1 MKLGILNNY
10 LADARDETLL
20 DLHLNQIERH
30 TKVPYT
36 IYATVNRLLPQFRPK
51 MEHHPKVKICECP
64 TVQLPA
70 SEDHAYYLEYLIQ
83 MAIEDGSTH
92 IASLHMDSFP
102 IRSDWAETLAGKLS
116 ESCVFAAPYYGAYT
130 ACLFFRPDFYLKYRP
145 RFVLSEEERL
155 SDKYKLFC
163 KEFEHIPHGGIGY
176 LFKAY
181 LEGLSWYP
189 LAESNKGS
197 ARYGYFCSIYEDL
210 VFHLGAVW
218 TYSEYEPHK
227 NISLIRVR
235 KWAWKHFWFSFF
247 RMLWKA
253 LRGKRYI
260 IPRHLITWGWK
271 RLGFPMFYIPIV
283 WHERSQLLEDPGSYL
298 NFLRTGRR

>member
-1 MKLGILNNY
+1 
-10 LADARDETLL
+10 
-20 DLHLNQIERH
+20 
-30 TKVPYT
+30 
-36 IYATVNRLLPQFRPK
+36 

-64 TVQLPA
+64 TVHLPA
-70 SEDHAYYLEYLIQ
+70 SEDHAYYLEHLIQ